1 MGARTE
7 LRRRLDEALIGPPH
21 EALIAVRVLIDDDLV
36 WLQRH
41 TVGRARRAGYTW
53 AEIGRLL
60 GRSRQATRER
70 FSDLDDS
77 WRAPAS
83 DNGDLATRI
92 NRSQRRR
99 LELALYR
106 ERYRDDLE
114 RWEASGDD
122 VVPW

>member
-7 LRRRLDEALIGPPH
+7 LRRRIDEALIGPPH
-21 EALIAVRVLIDDDLV
+21 EALIAVRMLIDDDLT

-41 TVGRARRAGYTW
+41 AVGRERRSGYTW

-60 GRSRQATRER
+60 GRSRQAVRER
-70 FSDLDDS
+70 FSDLDATWS
-77 WRAPAS
+77 GPSS
-83 DNGDLATRI
+83 DPGDLTARI
-92 NRSQRRR
+92 NREQHRR
-99 LELALYR
+99 LELAMYR
-106 ERYRDDLE
+106 ERYRGDLE